1 MPIEGINPYILNY
14 ISTSKY
20 NAITF
25 LPKNLMEQFHK
36 LANVYFVIIAI
47 LQSIPDISN
56 SGGVPNILLPLGL
69 VLLISGIKDYL
80 EDRKRKKSD
89 NEENNRI
96 ALVRKNGN

>member
-1 MPIEGINPYILNY
+1 
-14 ISTSKY
+14 
-20 NAITF
+20 
-25 LPKNLMEQFHK
+25 MEQFHK